1 MEIIASKWSQSLK
14 TLFIGNSWPSNT
26 TYKCLIFKSLTALHE
41 MRTSKLT
48 VWRMENVENIDGAV
62 RCLAMSWPKL
72 RCLRLPLDRTSL
84 ISLSTLRI
92 IAENC
97 PDLRDLQLDI
107 SLDTSTIPPFDTSK
121 SFRHKLEDLTLW
133 RAHPSD
139 SVTLEYQIQVA
150 QYLDF
155 IFPYLKL
162 KLVHPKDKIWSGI
175 HHLVKL

>member
-121 SFRHKLEDLTLW
+121 SLRPQIGGS
-133 RAHPSD
+133 HPVES
-139 SVTLEYQIQVA
+139 SPI
-150 QYLDF
+150 
-155 IFPYLKL
+155 
-162 KLVHPKDKIWSGI
+162 
-175 HHLVKL
+175 